1 MWRLK
6 VVHTCQGMY
15 RQSYVKPGREVSFSD
30 VRKVPHMLATTFG
43 ALAQVGTSYINV
55 GKLETVDSF
64 YLDLGG

>member
-1 MWRLK
+1 
-6 VVHTCQGMY
+6 MY